1 MSSMTYLEGKLVIL
15 KIKEKNIANYIS
27 ANKYLIN
34 SPLNKFNTK
43 L

>member
-1 MSSMTYLEGKLVIL
+1 MKM
-15 KIKEKNIANYIS
+15 KEKDVANYIS
-27 ANKYLIN
+27 PNRYLKN